1 MRLLT
6 LICIVHVMVHA
17 TVTVQPVSDSIAI
30 KVPSFED
37 DGIASQTLTALTA
50 YNLTNA
56 RSVVI
61 DLRSNSGG
69 YLYEAIGFAALFVT
83 NDQLITVIDN
93 DNQPLTI
100 TRPIDHPYINISQLT
115 VIINSETASAAEAAA
130 HILSLHPNVVVIGT
144 NSYGK
149 LKISQDTNTPSP
161 YSSIVLPNN
170 RIIPSIIKDI
180 DIQSDFDSAILSALA
195 ANN

>member
-1 MRLLT
+1 MRILT
-6 LICIVHVMVHA
+6 IICLFHVIVQA

-37 DGIASQTLTALTA
+37 EGIASQTLSALAA

-69 YLYEAIGFAALFVT
+69 YLYEAIGFAALFVN

-100 TRPIDHPYINISQLT
+100 TRPIDHPHISVSKLT

-161 YSSIVLPNN
+161 YSSIVLPSG
-170 RIIPSIIKDI
+170 RIIPSIIRDI
-180 DIQSDFDSAILSALA
+180 DTNSDFDTAILSALA

>member
-30 KVPSFED
+30 RVPSFED